1 MLRKI
6 LIALVALLLL
16 AGGVAAYLWHEATAL
31 PDWYTEGSGAEASA
45 SGGAS
50 GGSATLP
57 VDPGWVPAEDG
68 ETQQMRNFHTRT
80 TKIKPALRRAI
91 KGSRATYR
99 KDGRVEAGMVANIGD
114 VREEELSANDR
125 DLLDQATSAFPS
137 LKKRDVYIGVE
148 GDTVVK
154 DGVVQLGANPK
165 VKIGNLSYSLP
176 DAAARLGMNEAKLR
190 AELNAELAR
199 MGASAPGT

>member
-6 LIALVALLLL
+6 LIAVAALILL
-16 AGGVAAYLWHEATAL
+16 AVGVAAYLWHEATAL
-31 PDWYTEGSGAEASA
+31 PEWYTENSDAEISGVGGVG
-45 SGGAS
+45 GGAAA
-50 GGSATLP
+50 AT
-57 VDPGWVPAEDG
+57 VDPGWVPTEDG

-91 KGSRATYR
+91 KGSRATYK
-99 KDGRVEAGMVANIGD
+99 KDGRVEAGLVANLGD
-114 VREEELSANDR
+114 VREGELSANDR
-125 DLLDQATSAFPS
+125 SFLDQATSAFPS
-137 LKKRDVYIGVE
+137 LKERDVYIGVE
-148 GDTVVK
+148 GDTVIK
-154 DGVVQLGANPK
+154 DGVVQLGPDPK

-199 MGASAPGT
+199 MGVSAPGH